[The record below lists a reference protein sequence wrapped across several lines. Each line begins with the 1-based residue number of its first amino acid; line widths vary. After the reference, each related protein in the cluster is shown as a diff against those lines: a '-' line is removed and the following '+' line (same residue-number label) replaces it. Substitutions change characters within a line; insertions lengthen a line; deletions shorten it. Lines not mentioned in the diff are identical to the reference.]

1 MVYHRTRSVLL
12 IHSTTDKAVLP
23 EQSSQFAK
31 LYKKAGASAEL
42 VLIQEAPHA
51 FWNYMPWFEDTI
63 NRAGTFLNRVANQR
77 SESQFSGSDFQKL
90 RRLEGSWRGSNG
102 GQNAFYERYH
112 FVNE

>member
-1 MVYHRTRSVLL
+1 VTQFHRASPQHNPKLWARASPVNHVSANGPSILL

-51 FWNYMPWFEDTI
+51 FWNYMPWFEDTM
-63 NRAGTFLNRVANQR
+63 NRAGTFLHRVANQR
-77 SESQFSGSDFQKL
+77 SES
-90 RRLEGSWRGSNG
+90 
-102 GQNAFYERYH
+102 
-112 FVNE
+112 